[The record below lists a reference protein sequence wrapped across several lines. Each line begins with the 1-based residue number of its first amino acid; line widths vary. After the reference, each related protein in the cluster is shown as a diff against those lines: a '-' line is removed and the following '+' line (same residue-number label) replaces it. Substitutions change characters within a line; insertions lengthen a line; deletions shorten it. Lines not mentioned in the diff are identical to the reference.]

1 MIDTITKPEE
11 FERFG
16 CVLVKDFLDINT
28 TQTISMYLENKL
40 RRQEWQAKPEDPTT
54 EFAYY
59 ADPLIETV
67 LDVSLPLVQEVCGKK
82 LYPTY
87 SYARVYQ
94 PGEGLEPHVDR
105 PSCEVSV
112 TVNVASKGHPSPIW
126 MHYKDNE
133 PHSYTLNP
141 GDAVVYKGCEAKHWR
156 DTFKRDQMN
165 VQFMLHYVDI
175 SGPHADRR
183 FDTRPNLG
191 FPSKLRRS

>member
-1 MIDTITKPEE
+1 MTETITKPEQ

-16 CVLVKDFLDINT
+16 CVLVQDFLDSVT
-28 TQTISMYLENKL
+28 TQTISIYLENKL

-54 EFAYY
+54 ELAYY

-67 LDVSLPLVQEVCGKK
+67 LLSSLSLVSEVCGKE

-87 SYARVYQ
+87 SYMRVYQ
-94 PGEGLEPHVDR
+94 PGEELEPHVDR
-105 PSCEVSV
+105 SSCEISV
-112 TVNVASKGHPSPIW
+112 TVNVASKGRPSPIW

-156 DTFKRDQMN
+156 NTFKRDQIN
-165 VQFMLHYVDI
+165 VQFMLHYVDVA
-175 SGPHADRR
+175 GPYADMR
-183 FDTRPNLG
+183 FDARSGLG
-191 FPSKLRRS
+191 FPSTRRS